1 MRHALVALVASSF
14 VVACGTA
21 PPSAPSLAATS
32 PVASG
37 SAAAPPAPAARTTRY
52 SVVAFTRPSGG
63 CVTTITPDGAYETS
77 FEVLEN
83 GRGPKTKTR
92 TTFGSDGTIATF
104 EARGTATMG
113 NAIDERFTMSGRH
126 ARWKSASEGGERDAS
141 GAAHYVPLAPTCDGL
156 GPLVR
161 ALQKAGGVLPLLPD
175 GEARLERAGE
185 TTVHAANG
193 ETKHLVGYTVT
204 GLTVVPDL
212 AWMEDDGTFFADAA
226 SWFAIVRE
234 GWESALEALL
244 VERKRIEAK
253 QAADLAQRLAHAP
266 PAAGLAVTHAR
277 VFDSTTKRWRLD
289 HTVVVVGG
297 RIAAIAPS
305 RVAKIPAGAEVI
317 DAAGKALIPG
327 LWDMHT
333 HLGPTDGALYIA
345 SGVTTVRDLANDPD
359 VVDDLKK
366 RFDDGTTIGPHL
378 LRAGI
383 IEGRGEKA
391 AASNVT
397 AEAETEARAAV
408 EFYAAR
414 GYEQIKIYNSVKPE
428 LVPILAKAAHA
439 KGMRVSG
446 HVPVHMRAEEVV
458 RAGFDEIN
466 HINML
471 FLNFFVDKETDT
483 RTLLRFTLVAEKG
496 AGLDLASKPVKDFFA
511 LLREKKTVIDPTLV
525 AFEKLFTDR
534 VGEVGPTLRAVEPR
548 LPVQLRRE
556 LRKGGLAVP
565 TGQDQLYRDSFAAT
579 LRMVKALWDAGIPI
593 VSGTDELAGL
603 TLAREL
609 ELYVA
614 AGIPAGDVLNI
625 ASIGSARVMRK
636 DKTTGSI
643 DAGKDADFA
652 LVDGDPLATIG
663 DVRNVVTT
671 IRGGVSFDAAATF
684 TATGV
689 RPWQSQ

>member
-1 MRHALVALVASSF
+1 MRRRGLRSF
-14 VVACGTA
+14 
-21 PPSAPSLAATS
+21 
-32 PVASG
+32 
-37 SAAAPPAPAARTTRY
+37 AR
-52 SVVAFTRPSGG
+52 
-63 CVTTITPDGAYETS
+63 
-77 FEVLEN
+77 
-83 GRGPKTKTR
+83 
-92 TTFGSDGTIATF
+92 
-104 EARGTATMG
+104 
-113 NAIDERFTMSGRH
+113 
-126 ARWKSASEGGERDAS
+126 
-141 GAAHYVPLAPTCDGL
+141 
-156 GPLVR
+156 
-161 ALQKAGGVLPLLPD
+161 
-175 GEARLERAGE
+175 
-185 TTVHAANG
+185 
-193 ETKHLVGYTVT
+193 
-204 GLTVVPDL
+204 
-212 AWMEDDGTFFADAA
+212 
-226 SWFAIVRE
+226 

-603 TLAREL
+603 TFAREL